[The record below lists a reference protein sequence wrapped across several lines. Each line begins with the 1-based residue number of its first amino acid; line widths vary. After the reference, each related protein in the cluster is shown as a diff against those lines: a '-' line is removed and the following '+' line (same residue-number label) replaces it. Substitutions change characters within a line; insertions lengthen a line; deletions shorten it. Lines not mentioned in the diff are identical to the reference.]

1 MISEVAVKATV
12 VLIDSKS
19 KGTGEEG
26 PRFEMLCIGM
36 NGNSILADYPA
47 PTTYYS
53 DKSTEYMW

>member
-1 MISEVAVKATV
+1 MISEVAVKTTV

-26 PRFEMLCIGM
+26 PRLEMLCIGM
-36 NGNSILADYPA
+36 NGNSILASYPA